1 MSVVYETVI
10 GLEVHVQL
18 LTEEKLF
25 CSDKAEFGAP
35 PNTRVCPVCLGL
47 PGALP
52 VLNGEAVDL
61 ALRTALALGCDVHE
75 TSVFARKNYFYPD
88 SPKGYQITQ
97 FELPLATGGA
107 LRVTTDEGERIV
119 RVRRIHM
126 EEDAGKSLHD
136 RVPDQTAVDLNRAG
150 VPLVEIVTEPDLESP
165 AEARAFLLELKQV
178 LGYLGVSDCNM
189 EEGSLRV
196 DANVSIRPLGATE
209 LGSKTEV
216 KNLNSFSAV
225 AKAIVAEVER
235 QEALLNAGKPVVQQT
250 LLWDEALGM
259 VRPMRSKEES
269 HDYRYFPEPDLPPLT
284 LDRARI
290 DGALRSLPELPTDR
304 RLRFVEQFGLP
315 AYDAGVLTASRTTAE
330 FFEALAEAVTDAK
343 EASNWVMGP
352 LMELA
357 NRRGCVVA
365 ELPFTAADVAE
376 LLALVSDGT
385 ISRGSGKDVLALMAE
400 SPRRAS
406 EIVESEGMAQVAD
419 DTLIEGWVDEV
430 IAAHPDEVR
439 RYREGE
445 LKVLGFLVG
454 RVMRA
459 SQGKADPKRVNG
471 LLKTRL

>member
-1 MSVVYETVI
+1 MSTVYETVI

-25 CSDKAEFGAP
+25 CPDKAEFGAA

-52 VLNGEAVDL
+52 VLNGQAVDL
-61 ALRTALALGCDVHE
+61 ALRAALALGCEVHE

-88 SPKGYQITQ
+88 LPKGYQITQ

-107 LRVTTDEGERIV
+107 LTFPTDDGELAVGI
-119 RVRRIHM
+119 RRIHM
-126 EEDAGKSLHD
+126 EEDAGKLLHD
-136 RVPDQTAVDLNRAG
+136 HVPDQTAVDLNRAG

-165 AEARAFLLELKQV
+165 AQARAFLVELKQI
-178 LGYLGVSDCNM
+178 LSYLDVSDCNM

-196 DANVSIRPLGATE
+196 DANVSVRPVGANDLGT
-209 LGSKTEV
+209 KTEV

-225 AKAIVAEVER
+225 AKAIAVEVGR
-235 QEALLNAGKPVVQQT
+235 QEALLNAGEPVIQQT
-250 LLWDEALGM
+250 LLWDEVVGA

-269 HDYRYFPEPDLPPLT
+269 HDYRYFPEPDLPPLE

-290 DGALRSLPELPTDR
+290 DAARTSLPQLPAAR
-304 RLRFVEQFGLP
+304 RRHLVEEYGLP
-315 AYDAGVLTASRTTAE
+315 AYDAGVLTASRATAD
-330 FFEALAEAVTDAK
+330 FFEALADAGTDAK
-343 EASNWVMGP
+343 AASNWMMGP

-357 NRRGCVVA
+357 NQRGTAPA
-365 ELPFTAADVAE
+365 ELPFTAEDVAE
-376 LLALVSDGT
+376 LLALVADGT
-385 ISRGSGKDVLALMAE
+385 ISHGSGKDVMALMAE
-400 SPRRAS
+400 SDRRAA

-419 DTLIEGWVDEV
+419 EGLLGAWIHEV

-445 LKVLGFLVG
+445 DKLFGFFVG

>member
-1 MSVVYETVI
+1 MSAVYEMVI

-25 CSDKAEFGAP
+25 CSDKAEFGAL

-52 VLNGEAVDL
+52 VLNGQAVDL
-61 ALRTALALGCDVHE
+61 ALRAALALGCEVHQ

-88 SPKGYQITQ
+88 LPKGYQITQ

-107 LRVTTDEGERIV
+107 LTVTTDEGERTI
-119 RVRRIHM
+119 RVRRVHM

-136 RVPDQTAVDLNRAG
+136 RIPDQTAVDLNRAG

-165 AEARAFLLELKQV
+165 AEARAFLLELKQI
-178 LGYLGVSDCNM
+178 LSYLDVSDCNM

-196 DANVSIRPLGATE
+196 DANVSVRPAGATE
-209 LGSKTEV
+209 LGTKTEV

-225 AKAIVAEVER
+225 AKAIVVEVRR
-235 QEALLNAGKPVVQQT
+235 QKALLNAGELVIQQT
-250 LLWDEALGM
+250 LLWDEVVGT

-290 DGALRSLPELPTDR
+290 DEARSALPEMPAAR
-304 RLRFVEQFGLP
+304 RRRFVDQHGLP
-315 AYDAGVLTASRTTAE
+315 VYAAGVLTASRATAD
-330 FFEALAEAVTDAK
+330 FFEALTDAGTDPK
-343 EASNWVMGP
+343 AASNWVMGP

-357 NRRGCVVA
+357 NQRGAPVA
-365 ELPFTAADVAE
+365 ELPFTAEHMAE
-376 LLALVSDGT
+376 LLALVADGT
-385 ISRGSGKDVLALMAE
+385 ISHGSGKDVLVLMAK
-400 SPRRAS
+400 SDRRAA
-406 EIVESEGMAQVAD
+406 EIVESEGMAQVED
-419 DTLIEGWVDEV
+419 EGLLDAWIHEV
-430 IAAHPDEVR
+430 IEAHPDEVR

-445 LKVLGFLVG
+445 DKLFGFFVG

-459 SQGKADPKRVNG
+459 SQGKADPMRVNG

>member
-1 MSVVYETVI
+1 MSTAYETVI

-25 CSDKAEFGAP
+25 CSDKAEFGAS

-52 VLNGEAVDL
+52 VLNGQAVDL
-61 ALRTALALGCDVHE
+61 ALRAALALGCDVQE
-75 TSVFARKNYFYPD
+75 SSGFARKNYFYPD
-88 SPKGYQITQ
+88 LPKGYQITQ

-107 LRVTTDEGERIV
+107 LTVATEKGERTV

-126 EEDAGKSLHD
+126 EEDAGKMLHD

-150 VPLVEIVTEPDLESP
+150 VPLVEIVTEPDLRTP
-165 AEARAFLLELKQV
+165 TEARSFLVVLKQI
-178 LGYLGVSDCNM
+178 LGYVGASDCNM

-196 DANVSIRPLGATE
+196 DANVSIRPIGATE
-209 LGSKTEV
+209 PGTKTEV

-225 AKAIVAEVER
+225 AKAIAGEVER
-235 QEALLNAGKPVVQQT
+235 QEALLSAGEPVIQQT
-250 LLWDEALGM
+250 LLWDGAVGM

-290 DGALRSLPELPTDR
+290 EDVRASLPELPAAR
-304 RLRFVEQFGLP
+304 RRRFVEQYGLP
-315 AYDAGVLTASRTTAE
+315 DYDAGVLTASRTTAE
-330 FFEALAEAVTDAK
+330 FFEALAEVATDAK
-343 EASNWVMGP
+343 AASNWVMGP

-357 NRRGCVVA
+357 NQRGGTVA
-365 ELPFTAADVAE
+365 ELPFTPEEVAE
-376 LLALVSDGT
+376 VLALVADGT
-385 ISRGSGKDVLALMAE
+385 ISHRSGKDVLALIAE
-400 SPRRAS
+400 SDRRAA
-406 EIVESEGMAQVAD
+406 EIVESEGIAQVVDQGLLDAW
-419 DTLIEGWVDEV
+419 IDEV
-430 IAAHPDEVR
+430 VGAHPEEVQ
-439 RYREGE
+439 RYRAGE
-445 LKVLGFLVG
+445 VKVLGFLVG

-459 SQGKADPKRVNG
+459 SQGRADPKRVDL

>member
-1 MSVVYETVI
+1 MSAVYETVI

-25 CSDKAEFGAP
+25 CSDKAEFGAL

-52 VLNGEAVDL
+52 VLNGLAVDL
-61 ALRTALALGCDVHE
+61 ALRAALALGCEVHE

-88 SPKGYQITQ
+88 LPKGYQITQ
-97 FELPLATGGA
+97 FELPLATDGA
-107 LRVTTDEGERIV
+107 LTVTTDEGERTV

-126 EEDAGKSLHD
+126 EEDAGKLLHD

-165 AEARAFLLELKQV
+165 AEARAFLLELKQI
-178 LGYLGVSDCNM
+178 LGYLDVSDCNM

-196 DANVSIRPLGATE
+196 DANVSIRPVGATE
-209 LGSKTEV
+209 LGTKTEV

-225 AKAIVAEVER
+225 AKAIVVEVER
-235 QEALLNAGKPVVQQT
+235 QKALLDAGEPVIQQT
-250 LLWDEALGM
+250 LLWDEVVGT

-269 HDYRYFPEPDLPPLT
+269 HDYRYFPEPDLPPLK

-290 DGALRSLPELPTDR
+290 DAARTSLPELPTAR
-304 RLRFVEQFGLP
+304 RRRFVEQYGLP
-315 AYDAGVLTASRTTAE
+315 VYDAGVLTASRGTAD
-330 FFEALAEAVTDAK
+330 FFEELADAGTDAK
-343 EASNWVMGP
+343 TASNWVMGP

-357 NRRGCVVA
+357 NQRGGEVSVLPVTA
-365 ELPFTAADVAE
+365 EDMAE
-376 LLALVSDGT
+376 LLALVADGT
-385 ISRGSGKDVLALMAE
+385 ISHGTGKDVLALMTE
-400 SPRRAS
+400 SDRSAA
-406 EIVESEGMAQVAD
+406 EIVEAEGMAQVAD
-419 DTLIEGWVDEV
+419 EGLLEAWIHEV

-445 LKVLGFLVG
+445 DKLFGFFVG
-454 RVMRA
+454 RVMSL
-459 SQGKADPKRVNG
+459 SQGKADPRRVNG